1 MFNHRHIFNVVWQN
15 QSYIF
20 NNMEE
25 ANNFIDTLPKHLEF
39 VAHCLLFWQ
48 QNDSIEM
55 HQIMAM

>member
-25 ANNFIDTLPKHLEF
+25 ANNFINTLPKHL
-39 VAHCLLFWQ
+39 
-48 QNDSIEM
+48 
-55 HQIMAM
+55 